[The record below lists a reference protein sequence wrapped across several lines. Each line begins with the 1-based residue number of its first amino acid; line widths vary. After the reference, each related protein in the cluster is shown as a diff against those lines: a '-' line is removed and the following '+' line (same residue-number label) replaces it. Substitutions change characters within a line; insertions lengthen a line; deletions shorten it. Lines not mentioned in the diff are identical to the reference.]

1 MKSRHRLSR
10 VPATLLVTL
19 VVAGLVAFGPA
30 GPAAARDGKLRLA
43 VAGDGAT
50 GVTVQ
55 LSYADTG
62 APVETGLR
70 LVLRATGEGGRQVGP
85 LQLGPAGEGRGFYS
99 SGPIL
104 TPGRWEV
111 SVTAPEPD
119 PAEATVVVQA
129 REPQPTQSAPAVV
142 ADAPGRSEVDSGGG
156 STRNRWLVGAGV
168 VTMLALATLG
178 VLGLRARR
186 FPTDG
191 G

>member
-1 MKSRHRLSR
+1 MRSRHRLSR

-19 VVAGLVAFGPA
+19 VVAGLVTLGPA

-62 APVETGLR
+62 DPVETGLR

-111 SVTAPEPD
+111 SVRAPEPD

-129 REPQPTQSAPAVV
+129 RAPQSAPAVV
-142 ADAPGRSEVDSGGG
+142 ADAPKRSEADSGG

-186 FPTDG
+186 FPADG